1 MKSTLERTQEHY
13 TAHQSWLH
21 LGMVGLLLISKDSG
35 WGRPGS
41 VLIHRDLPDGA
52 PGFQFI
58 FWSLSQLLVGRCRH
72 IPIFRVRMPEHP
84 NSHSEHPNFHNEH
97 PNFHWS
103 TQLSLPPLSPFNF
116 HDKRPPNRITF
127 PIHRHHSC
135 PLRHPCI
142 PNFHSTPCPFRGLG
156 RGLGAGG
163 VGGWG
168 VCFPLVF
175 PAGWEIG
182 MQPCPSR
189 VPIPAPINTSSA
201 PRDPGK
207 HSTATKEIRG
217 PCDAEPPER
226 EEDEERDISWPL
238 DAQLLPRPAPQ
249 WANSTWEGREAR
261 MWIQEAS
268 LHPAAPW
275 RC

>member
-21 LGMVGLLLISKDSG
+21 LGMVGLLLISRDSG

-72 IPIFRVRMPEHP
+72 IPIFRVRVPEHP

-156 RGLGAGG
+156 RGGWEGG
-163 VGGWG
+163 VCVSHWFSQLAGKSG
-168 VCFPLVF
+168 CSRAPPESQSLLPLT
-175 PAGWEIG
+175 PHQLPG
-182 MQPCPSR
+182 
-189 VPIPAPINTSSA
+189 IPANTA
-201 PRDPGK
+201 PL
-207 HSTATKEIRG
+207 SKEIRG